1 MASTTHHRSIASALV
16 MSSLGVDLEFQRLA
30 HRAYRIEQVLAALHQ
45 RRSEHA
51 LEAVPPA
58 LDRAIHDFPG
68 QLIQIRAYL
77 RAAPSAADRPS
88 ASQGR

>member
-1 MASTTHHRSIASALV
+1 
-16 MSSLGVDLEFQRLA
+16 MSSLGVDLKFQRLA
-30 HRAYRIEQVLAALHQ
+30 HRADRIEQVLAALHE

-51 LEAVPPA
+51 LEAVPPP
-58 LDRAIHDFPG
+58 LDLAIHDFSG
-68 QLIQIRAYL
+68 QLTQMRAHL